1 MYRLA
6 PPFGWHG
13 ADLEGLVVLVEHAQA
28 GAMRLLRVI
37 DQAVGASSG
46 WGWCLASH
54 LARA

>member
-1 MYRLA
+1 MVIAVESGVY
-6 PPFGWHG
+6 G
-13 ADLEGLVVLVEHAQA
+13 AGLGGLVVLVEHARA
-28 GAMRLLRVI
+28 GVMRLLRVI